1 MAKDF
6 QNLKR
11 TANLHVQ
18 GDLRTPEIK
27 TQRPP
32 PIHKVI
38 KLSKDKE
45 SRDSQDGRLGR
56 QRDHI
61 LSWLHQNYDYL

>member
-6 QNLKR
+6 QNSKKN
-11 TANLHVQ
+11 ANLHIQ
-18 GDLRTPEIK
+18 GDLKTPEIK

-32 PIHKVI
+32 AIHNMI

-56 QRDHI
+56 QRDHL
-61 LSWLHQNYDYL
+61 LS